1 MKNEK
6 TVHNPVEKKVAEPNH
21 TSDSASPNKPSTKE
35 NFLSASRRGF
45 LRTAGISAAVL
56 AAGSMIPEFVQEAEA
71 IEIGPPSQ
79 NPGLRAAQS
88 GHVRRTTVVIES
100 DAIRDAFPHPTN
112 GDEEAYA
119 NQAFAGNFSKT
130 LHHDPSTGLVVPS
143 DYQELVNALR
153 AGTQEAFQN
162 VPAGTLPGRELRKLA
177 GPLSPLAF
185 QLQGADS
192 TVGAEQF
199 IPPSI
204 SSAAAAANY
213 VELYW
218 QAYLRDVHFKDYE
231 SNPLV
236 AQAVADMNSLGT
248 SYSGPKPVTPQN
260 LFRYPFFGTTVGP
273 LVSQL
278 LYRTHFFDGV
288 EFIPRIRTRLPVADP
303 NTGAVLP
310 ITTSRGIDFMT
321 NLDEYVF
328 VENGNGAFDGTDV
341 FDPTPRFVRS
351 GRDLGSLANA
361 DSLYSIYFRAAI
373 ILSSL
378 GVGLDPNTP
387 YVDKVG
393 RINRINGFN
402 TFSAA
407 WLFSLIGCAHATE
420 AQAFYQKWYVHRHLR
435 PEAFGNLVDGIKTNR
450 FGLSP
455 SLHSTMLNS
464 AVLPLI
470 FQRNKELNIKRN
482 RGSNGSFFLP
492 MEQNDGSPNHPD
504 SPAGHAFT
512 AGVGVTL
519 LKAVFN
525 VGTPENPVDWPA
537 NAPPIEPNAEGDNAP
552 PITQPPPRLTVL
564 GELNK
569 LAANIADG
577 RDWLGIHTRV
587 GGNMLGLTLGEDVAI
602 RLLNDLGYTYP
613 ESSFPGFTLTK
624 FDGTTITVGEKQEP
638 HPDLGG
644 CP

>member
-1 MKNEK
+1 MKTSKNK
-6 TVHNPVEKKVAEPNH
+6 TDEVNTVTEDKKVAEPNH
-21 TSDSASPNKPSTKE
+21 TSNSGSLNKASTKE

-56 AAGSMIPEFVQEAEA
+56 TAGSMIPGFVQEAEA
-71 IEIGPPSQ
+71 VEVGPPSQ
-79 NPGLRAAQS
+79 NPNLRATQS
-88 GHVRRTTVVIES
+88 NQVRRTTSLIES

-112 GDEEAYA
+112 GDEEKYA

-130 LHHDPSTGLVVPS
+130 LNHNPSTGLVVPS
-143 DYQELVNALR
+143 DYQALVNALR
-153 AGTQEAFQN
+153 AGTQEAFGA
-162 VPAGTLPGRELRKLA
+162 VPAGGPGRLA

-192 TVGAEQF
+192 TVGAELF

-204 SSAAAAANY
+204 SSAAGAANY

-218 QAYLRDVHFKDYE
+218 QAFLRDVPFINYG

-236 AQAVADMNSLGT
+236 AQAVANMNSL
-248 SYSGPKPVTPQN
+248 SAYSGPKPVTPQN
-260 LFRYPFFGTTVGP
+260 LFRYPFFGSTVGP
-273 LVSQL
+273 LISQL
-278 LYRTHFFDGV
+278 LYRTHNFDGV
-288 EFIPRIRTRLPVADP
+288 TFIPKINTRFPVADP

-310 ITTSRGIDFMT
+310 ISTSPGIDFMT
-321 NLDEYVF
+321 NLNEYVF
-328 VENGNGAFDGTDV
+328 VEDGNGALDNTNV
-341 FDPTPRFVRS
+341 IDPTPRFLRS
-351 GRDLGSLANA
+351 GRDLGSIANA
-361 DSLYSIYFRAAI
+361 DSIYSIYFRAAI
-373 ILSSL
+373 ILQNL
-378 GVGLDPNTP
+378 GIPLDPNNP
-387 YVDKVG
+387 YATD
-393 RINRINGFN
+393 NRINGFN
-402 TFSAA
+402 TFSTA

-455 SLHSTMLNS
+455 SLHPEMLNS
-464 AVLPLI
+464 PVLPLI

-482 RGSNGSFFLP
+482 MGSNGSFFLP
-492 MEQNDGSPNHPD
+492 MEQNGGSPSHPD

-519 LKAVFN
+519 LKAVFD
-525 VGTPENPVDWPA
+525 VGTPANPRPWPV
-537 NAPPIEPNAEGDNAP
+537 
-552 PITQPPPRLTVL
+552 QPVEAAADGLTLVNSPSNLTVL

-624 FDGTTITVGEKQEP
+624 FDGTTITVGEKQEAG
-638 HPDLGG
+638 PDLGG